1 MNKYLPLLIV
11 GAVTGLVSAILIV
24 AAVTFKDNTQTKAIR
39 NLSDKV
45 LIKRLLS
52 YAKAHGKSFLAVAFL
67 IRRIYRIRRMFA
79 FDSSLHRRH
88 NKERF

>member
-52 YAKAHGKSFLAVAFL
+52 YAKAHGKSFW
-67 IRRIYRIRRMFA
+67 
-79 FDSSLHRRH
+79 
-88 NKERF
+88 